1 VSARARDDMSPHTIE
16 VDEKNFETLVV
27 EGSKEQ
33 PVLVDFWAP
42 WCGPCRALT
51 PVLEKLAAEY
61 AGRFTLAKVNSD
73 ENPQL
78 AARFGVRGI
87 PNVKAFAGGSMV
99 DEFTGAQ
106 PESAVRQFLDRIV
119 PSPVDELR
127 DEALAMYARTNDVDR
142 ALEILER
149 AEKLDPKNDQV
160 RIDRAAVFADAGRH
174 DDARKVIAALAPLA
188 RMDERV
194 SALEAKLD
202 LAQGA
207 AEAPSEDGLRRRIA
221 ANADDLD
228 ARLSLA
234 HLCVASGQ
242 YREALGE
249 LLEIVRRD
257 RGFGD
262 DAARKTMLKVFELL
276 GNQGE
281 LVSEFRK
288 KLASVMN

>member
-1 VSARARDDMSPHTIE
+1 MSPHTVE

-27 EGSKEQ
+27 EGSKEA

-127 DEALAMYARTNDVDR
+127 DEALDAYARTHDVDR

-149 AEKLDPKNDQV
+149 AEALDPKNDQV
-160 RIDRAAVFADAGRH
+160 RIDRAAVLADAGRH

-202 LAQGA
+202 LARGA
-207 AEAPSEDGLRRRIA
+207 AEAPSEDGLRQRISK
-221 ANADDLD
+221 NADDLD
-228 ARLSLA
+228 ARLNLA

-242 YREALGE
+242 YREALAE

-281 LVSEFRK
+281 LVSEYRR
-288 KLASVMN
+288 KLASAMN